1 MKRLFKSKTAQAVAL
16 IIGYFASVNFV
27 RSINWQYDA
36 YVSLFLGGSGGS
48 EFVFIISAMFLIASS
63 LFLIFSVKSS
73 TNYSEGRLLRTLRKA
88 DLPLLLILTYC
99 VVVLC
104 VFIASTEIRN
114 VYLSTTW
121 GNPTQR
127 DWSALL
133 LLFLSAIAY
142 GAVMALLIEIT
153 ARIRHKRIRQTIY
166 WPRFFEQF
174 PLNRPAG
181 FLMALLLGG
190 NLVYLLI
197 IFPITVQW
205 NQISV
210 LIYIF
215 SGLTLVAL
223 TYFCTFVLSLSA
235 EYERSNAEKIQ
246 AERLKTELITN
257 VSHDIRT
264 PLTSIINYV
273 DLLKAL
279 PIEDDEFIN
288 YVGVLDKKS
297 SRLKTLIDD
306 LMEASKAGT
315 GNLSVTLEAL
325 DLAEIVGQVAGD
337 FDERFVE
344 RHLVLVF
351 PQPEQP
357 VTARADSRHLCR
369 VLENLFK
376 NISKYALQGT
386 RVFVEVA
393 TRGSM
398 PIITLR
404 NTSQDPIFLPS
415 DALTEQFI
423 RGDRAR
429 QTEGNG
435 LGLYIA
441 KGLMESMGGGL
452 SIRTI
457 GDLFEVTLWFG

>member
-1 MKRLFKSKTAQAVAL
+1 MKAL
-16 IIGYFASVNFV
+16 LSSRITTIVVSIIGFFAAVLLV
-27 RSINWQYDA
+27 QSISWQY
-36 YVSLFLGGSGGS
+36 YYYTNQVFNSGVSPSSDLLTLILIFLFLLCVVIFLYSVWGSRSPRAGKEPRFWYRFDYLLLLVLTFS
-48 EFVFIISAMFLIASS
+48 IFLLCASAMNA
-63 LFLIFSVKSS
+63 
-73 TNYSEGRLLRTLRKA
+73 YAR
-88 DLPLLLILTYC
+88 Y
-99 VVVLC
+99 
-104 VFIASTEIRN
+104 
-114 VYLSTTW
+114 Y
-121 GNPTQR
+121 NP
-127 DWSALL
+127 ALL
-133 LLFLSAIAY
+133 LLFSAIAY
-142 GAVMALLIEIT
+142 LAVMLFLAETVI
-153 ARIRHKRIRQTIY
+153 RIRDKQIRQTLY
-166 WPRFFEQF
+166 WLSFFKQY
-174 PLNRPAG
+174 PVKRLVG
-181 FLMALLLGG
+181 FLMALLLTI
-190 NLVYLLI
+190 NLLFIFI
-197 IFPITVQW
+197 IFPVTIRS
-205 NQISV
+205 NQ
-210 LIYIF
+210 LGALTYIF
-215 SGLTLVAL
+215 SVVTLIAL

-279 PIEDDEFIN
+279 PIENDEFAN

-297 SRLKTLIDD
+297 IRLKCLIDD

-315 GNLSVTLEAL
+315 GNLTVTMEEL
-325 DLAEIVGQVAGD
+325 DLVEIVGQVAGD

-357 VTARADSRHLCR
+357 VTVRADSRHLSR

-376 NISKYALQGT
+376 NITKYALQGT
-386 RVFVEVA
+386 RVFVEVTA
-393 TRGSM
+393 RDGRPT
-398 PIITLR
+398 IALR

-423 RGDRAR
+423 RGDRSR

-457 GDLFEVTLWFG
+457 GDLFEVTLRFG

>member
-1 MKRLFKSKTAQAVAL
+1 MKSILGSSIARIIVLLIGFVAAVAL
-16 IIGYFASVNFV
+16 VQSFS
-27 RSINWQYDA
+27 WQYF
-36 YVSLFLGGSGGS
+36 YYTSQGLHISQLVSRWSVPIFFLSALLIIAC
-48 EFVFIISAMFLIASS
+48 FVFLIVA
-63 LFLIFSVKSS
+63 VWTTKSS
-73 TNYSEGRLLRTLRKA
+73 GNGGKPRFWRTA
-88 DLPLLLILTYC
+88 DFSLLLILTLC
-99 VVVLC
+99 VVLFC
-104 VFIASTEIRN
+104 VIQAASNGRFYSAAQLFLLSAF
-114 VYLSTTW
+114 VYL
-121 GNPTQR
+121 
-127 DWSALL
+127 AVM
-133 LLFLSAIAY
+133 LFLMET
-142 GAVMALLIEIT
+142 V
-153 ARIRHKRIRQTIY
+153 ARIRDKQIKQTLY
-166 WPRFFEQF
+166 WPQFFKQY
-174 PLNRPAG
+174 PITRPIG
-181 FLMALLLGG
+181 LLMALILA
-190 NLVYLLI
+190 VI
-197 IFPITVQW
+197 
-205 NQISV
+205 
-210 LIYIF
+210 LIYLFIIYPPYAFAWNTLKIPVFVF
-215 SGLTLVAL
+215 SAFLLVAL

-273 DLLKAL
+273 DLLKSL
-279 PIEDDEFIN
+279 PIENDEFTN

-297 SRLKTLIDD
+297 DRLKILIDD

-315 GNLSVTLEAL
+315 GNLSVTLEEL
-325 DLAEIVGQVAGD
+325 DLVEIVGQVAGD

-351 PQPEQP
+351 PQPEFP
-357 VTARADSRHLCR
+357 VRAFADSRHLCR

-376 NISKYALQGT
+376 NITKYALQGT

-393 TRGSM
+393 VRDGRPTIS
-398 PIITLR
+398 LR

-457 GDLFEVTLWFG
+457 GDLFEVTLRFN